1 MFKVAVVGATGYTGL
16 ELVRILSS
24 HPVVEVSVVTSES
37 YAGKAYSEV
46 FPGMRGIC
54 DLELEPFDPASV
66 AERAQL
72 AFVCLPHGSSMD
84 CSARLVEAGLRVV
97 DLSGDFRFKDL
108 SLYERWYRVVHRA
121 RELAESAVYGM
132 PELFRDE
139 IAGAR
144 LVANPGCYATS
155 VILALYPLVKEGI
168 VRGTVVADCKSGVTG
183 GGRKLNQRF
192 HFPECNESFM
202 AYSVSGHRHNPEMEE
217 VLKRATGMDVGIL
230 FVPHLVPMNRG
241 ILSTLYVEPAQSVG
255 PEDVERAFKEA
266 YGNEPFVRVYP
277 RGLLPTT
284 KDVRGTNYCDIGFVW
299 REDAGRLVVV
309 SAIDNLTKGASGQAV
324 QNMNIMLGMD
334 ETAGLNLAPVWV

>member
-66 AERAQL
+66 AERAQF